1 MQISGRTK
9 VAAIIGF
16 PVEHTLS
23 PVMHNAAFRS
33 LGLDWIYVS
42 FSVPP
47 GSIREAVE
55 GIRALGIAGVNVTV
69 PHKEAI
75 IPYLDS
81 LSHEASL
88 FGAVNTIKNEDGYLK
103 GFNTDGEGFLMSMR
117 EIGVEPEGL
126 EVLIFGAG
134 GAARAITGALALNG
148 AKLIHIV
155 NRTEE
160 KAVFLTE
167 HFSQHFSQT
176 RFYHH
181 PFRFQEIKEI
191 LPGIHMLINATTIG
205 LKEEDHLPVA
215 FDRIKKDAIIAD
227 IVYKPSGT
235 SLLSEAKKHGFKT
248 LSGEGML
255 LYQGAL
261 SFEIWTGRK
270 APFSVMKE
278 AIKQYFS

>member
-16 PVEHTLS
+16 PVEHSLS
-23 PVMHNAAFRS
+23 PVIHNAAFRS
-33 LGLDWIYVS
+33 LGLDWIYVP

-47 GSIREAVE
+47 VSIREAVE

-69 PHKEAI
+69 PHKESI

-81 LSHEASL
+81 LSPEASL
-88 FGAVNTIKNEDGYLK
+88 FGAVNTIKNEGGHLK
-103 GFNTDGEGFLMSMR
+103 GYNTDGEGFLISMR
-117 EIGVEPEGL
+117 EAGIEPEGM

-134 GAARAITGALALNG
+134 GAARAIAGALALNG
-148 AKLIHIV
+148 VKAIHIV

-160 KAVFLTE
+160 KGAFLARY
-167 HFSQHFSQT
+167 FSQHFPEK
-176 RFYHH
+176 RFYYH
-181 PFRFQEIKEI
+181 PFRLQEIREI
-191 LPGIHMLINATTIG
+191 LPDMHMLVNATSIG
-205 LKEEDHLPVA
+205 LKEEDHIPLS
-215 FDRIKKDAIIAD
+215 FERIKKDAIIAD

-235 SLLSEAKKHGFKT
+235 DLLSEARKHGFKT

-270 APFSVMKE
+270 APISVMKE